1 MASPAPEASSVYQNG
16 RLVPFDEAKIH
27 VLTPAVKFGASV
39 FEGLR
44 AYWNP
49 EREQL
54 YVFRLADHARRL
66 AASILLMGM
75 DASGEPESLM
85 GPVGETLRANG
96 FCLDVYIRQMALIE
110 GTGEVASTGPVGM
123 VVAAWPRGR
132 IAGAEL
138 GLRCS
143 LSSWTRIADPI
154 MPPRIKCAA
163 NYQNSRLAM
172 LQARADGYD
181 VTLLTNSRGKVAEAP
196 GACVCV
202 IRDGVLITPS
212 LTSDILDSI
221 TRRTLLELA
230 RTELGLL
237 IEEREVDRTAVYA
250 ADEVFLCGTG
260 WEVSPII
267 QVDRFPIGGGAIG
280 PLTVALR
287 DLYFEVVR
295 GRRDKWLHWCHGVYP
310 ARARGRG

>member
-1 MASPAPEASSVYQNG
+1 MEPTFPQPKYIYQNG
-16 RLVPFDEAKIH
+16 RLVPFDDAKIH
-27 VLTPAVKFGASV
+27 ILAPAVKFGASV

-66 AASILLMGM
+66 AISMCLMGM
-75 DASGEPESLM
+75 DALGEPESLTP
-85 GPVGETLRANG
+85 PVCETLQANQ
-96 FCLDVYIRQMALIE
+96 FRLDVYLRQMVLVGGA
-110 GTGEVASTGPVGM
+110 GEVASTGPVDM

-132 IAGAEL
+132 ISRVEQ

-143 LSSWTRIADPI
+143 LSSWTRIADGI

-163 NYQNSRLAM
+163 NYQNGRLAM

-181 VTLLTNSRGKVAEAP
+181 VALLTNSRGKVAEAP
-196 GACVCV
+196 GACVFI
-202 IRDGVLITPS
+202 IRDGALITPS

-230 RTELGLL
+230 RTELGLP
-237 IEEREVDRTAVYA
+237 IEEREVDRTEVYA

-267 QVDRFPIGGGAIG
+267 QVDRFRIGRGHIG
-280 PLTVALR
+280 PLTIAIR
-287 DLYFEVVR
+287 DLYFDVVR

-310 ARARGRG
+310 TQAERPR